1 MIMFLSKN
9 WNFNKMSPKYPLES
23 LENRARRGKIYMYLL
38 KKCETKAEDQWRRA
52 NTGIVCVFQC
62 IPHQC
67 QASKSGF
74 LAEFLTVPS
83 CSNKNSKLFPSPTCM
98 PDLEMKNAKLRA
110 RPCMYASAT
119 AEMPGC
125 SKPGKQYGSNIP
137 QDHWKTKPSTS
148 AERERSIEKY
158 REVLWLLCHYY
169 AITMRYCGYL
179 MLRLGMTWND
189 YVATAAHSSTMARAS
204 LVWWSSIGILEQ
216 CWKRQV
222 TQFAD
227 ILYHAKISVTAL
239 WILKVH
245 KCLAHGWKWRK
256 DFWPVTKKMA
266 PSNGCIC
273 CHSFVTGRTG
283 QFCPRHVYLS
293 STSRRQGGNNKKHV
307 LKIEKSLCS
316 KSVPS
321 LFQVQPRFQPPYPS
335 HEVVS
340 WPLVTC
346 ARDRRGDSRSNCHR
360 SPSSPTSP
368 GSPGSPDQGPQ

>member
-83 CSNKNSKLFPSPTCM
+83 CSKQKFQAVSQ
-98 PDLEMKNAKLRA
+98 PDLGDAGFGNEECQVASQALYVCFCNCRNAW
-110 RPCMYASAT
+110 MF
-119 AEMPGC
+119 
-125 SKPGKQYGSNIP
+125 KPGKQYGSNIP

-179 MLRLGMTWND
+179 MLRLEWHGMTTWLQQHIVAPWHELLLSGDRALAFWNS
-189 YVATAAHSSTMARAS
+189 AESA
-204 LVWWSSIGILEQ
+204 
-216 CWKRQV
+216 
-222 TQFAD
+222 
-227 ILYHAKISVTAL
+227 
-239 WILKVH
+239 
-245 KCLAHGWKWRK
+245 
-256 DFWPVTKKMA
+256 
-266 PSNGCIC
+266 
-273 CHSFVTGRTG
+273 
-283 QFCPRHVYLS
+283 
-293 STSRRQGGNNKKHV
+293 
-307 LKIEKSLCS
+307 KSL
-316 KSVPS
+316 S
-321 LFQVQPRFQPPYPS
+321 LQTFCITPK
-335 HEVVS
+335 
-340 WPLVTC
+340 
-346 ARDRRGDSRSNCHR
+346 
-360 SPSSPTSP
+360 
-368 GSPGSPDQGPQ
+368 

>member
-158 REVLWLLCHYY
+158 YDYY
-169 AITMRYCGYL
+169 AITMPLLFLIPAIDPLDIWTIESRSLMIGLTTTIWGQCVIESWHRQAGAKFFTTVPEESWRILKMLFRCCLYVAFVSMLSTLSRFSLKYCGMSFFESISL
-179 MLRLGMTWND
+179 QLRR
-189 YVATAAHSSTMARAS
+189 S
-204 LVWWSSIGILEQ
+204 VWHVSGAVIPGGG
-216 CWKRQV
+216 
-222 TQFAD
+222 
-227 ILYHAKISVTAL
+227 L
-239 WILKVH
+239 W
-245 KCLAHGWKWRK
+245 HGPH
-256 DFWPVTKKMA
+256 FE
-266 PSNGCIC
+266 G
-273 CHSFVTGRTG
+273 
-283 QFCPRHVYLS
+283 
-293 STSRRQGGNNKKHV
+293 
-307 LKIEKSLCS
+307 
-316 KSVPS
+316 
-321 LFQVQPRFQPPYPS
+321 
-335 HEVVS
+335 S
-340 WPLVTC
+340 W
-346 ARDRRGDSRSNCHR
+346 
-360 SPSSPTSP
+360 
-368 GSPGSPDQGPQ
+368 Q